1 MMSIRTDG
9 SEPVIRVILENS
21 EYVRELESLRDDLSL
36 QLSKLQALH
45 KRLEY
50 RFSCEVTQN
59 MAMKDWCR
67 ANGVNL
73 PKRFYQIPYSD

>member
-1 MMSIRTDG
+1 MMSIKTDG

-21 EYVRELESLRDDLSL
+21 EYVHELELQRDNLTL
-36 QLSKLQALH
+36 ELSKLQALH
-45 KRLEY
+45 KQLEY

-67 ANGVNL
+67 ENGVHL
-73 PKRFYQIPYSD
+73 PQRFYQIPYSV